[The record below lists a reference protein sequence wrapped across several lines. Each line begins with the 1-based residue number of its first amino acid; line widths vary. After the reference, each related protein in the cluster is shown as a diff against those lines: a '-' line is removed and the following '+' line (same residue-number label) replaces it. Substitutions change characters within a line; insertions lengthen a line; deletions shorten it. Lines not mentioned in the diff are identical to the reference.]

1 MMDEQTRLEIEI
13 GRYVDG
19 EMALDERTAM
29 ERRLEADPEL
39 RRIAD
44 ELAALRPLAAAA
56 LGTSAGS
63 IEGERIWRN
72 VADGIAARPSP
83 LDVFRDGLRTF
94 LRPKL
99 AFAVAALVLVV
110 GLYIAINAV
119 FIPGGTAVAAGPMVN
134 EVEYADDPNV
144 VVVVEEGKDTGVAVV
159 WIHGIDASEVN

>member
-1 MMDEQTRLEIEI
+1 MDRAMKAEIDI
-13 GRYVDG
+13 ARYVDG
-19 EMALDERTAM
+19 EMNDAERAAM

-44 ELAALRPLAAAA
+44 ELAALRPHIAAA
-56 LGTSAGS
+56 LGSAAGS

-72 VADGIAARPSP
+72 VAERIAAKPSP
-83 LDVFRDGLRTF
+83 LEAFREGLHTF
-94 LRPKL
+94 LQPKL
-99 AFAVAALVLVV
+99 ALAAAALVVLV

-119 FIPGGTAVAAGPMVN
+119 FFPGGTAVAAGPIVN

-144 VVVVEEGKDTGVAVV
+144 VVVVDEGKDTGVAVV